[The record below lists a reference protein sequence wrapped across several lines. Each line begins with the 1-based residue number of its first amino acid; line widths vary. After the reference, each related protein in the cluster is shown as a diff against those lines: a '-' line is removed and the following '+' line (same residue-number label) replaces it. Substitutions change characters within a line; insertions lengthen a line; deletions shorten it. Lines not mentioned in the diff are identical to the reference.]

1 MVTEAGRSDLLG
13 PSGNSVSS
21 REAIAKLVFGSLLA
35 AGLTCFLAGCS
46 EVGFPA
52 VHDMPSPRADT
63 PLTPDQVKQA
73 TDDLVSQREHLQ
85 SIPPIPPPV
94 PEPQKMSLQ
103 APAASPGT
111 RTAGTDVNGQ

>member
-1 MVTEAGRSDLLG
+1 MNG
-13 PSGNSVSS
+13 
-21 REAIAKLVFGSLLA
+21 REAIAKLVLGTVLA
-35 AGLTCFLAGCS
+35 ASLACLLAGCA

-94 PEPQKMSLQ
+94 AEPQKTSLR
-103 APAASPGT
+103 APVAPPRT
-111 RTAGTDVNGQ
+111 QTAGTDDNGQ